1 MIVEE
6 HRDTARKFL
15 QDADREFAAGDNL
28 QASEKMWGAASYA
41 IMAVAQQR
49 GWSFGSHRR
58 MLEAARRV
66 ADEEHDDDFHTGIES
81 ARVLHSNFYHDH
93 IEEAELASTTEHVR
107 RYVDRMLALVG

>member
-15 QDADREFAAGDNL
+15 RDAEREFAAGENL
-28 QASEKMWGAASYA
+28 QASEKMWGAAAHA
-41 IMAVAQQR
+41 IIAVAQQR
-49 GWSFGSHRR
+49 GWPFGSHRR

-66 ADEEHDDDFHTGIES
+66 ADEEDDDDFHEGIES

-93 IEEAELASTTEHVR
+93 MEQAELASTTEHVR